1 MDEFL
6 RTHARIRCPE
16 PGCRQTAIERT
27 LAFANQLTGEPIVLQ
42 NRMTE
47 LSGGQTRALLIAD
60 ATVICDTPIVLLDEV
75 ENAGIH
81 RTRAI
86 ELLREHRKI
95 FIFVTHD
102 PRIALL
108 SDYRIVMKGG
118 IVTQV
123 AADGRDGAKT
133 GGRGQPPRRHALP
146 FARPASGG
154 GANHFGGGMG
164 MKLVICAG
172 PATTG
177 KTAVLR
183 HIIAKLK
190 AGGSRPAFLKID
202 VQYAEEDEH
211 LAREFGIP
219 TRKVYSG
226 ELCPDHCNVMV
237 LGDALQWARKAE
249 SDVLLV
255 ETAGLCLRCSPY
267 VDGGLGMI
275 VLEATSGMNLPLKV
289 GPMLSLAD
297 IAVVTKIDRVSQA
310 EREVF
315 RARIQDVAPRVRIR
329 EVNAL
334 YGIGIDPL
342 VTHIRAQADAQG
354 TLLLRGNPP
363 VGTCTICVAKKE
375 IGWQSH
381 FGVVRALDNQ
391 VFYRGE

>member
-1 MDEFL
+1 
-6 RTHARIRCPE
+6 
-16 PGCRQTAIERT
+16 
-27 LAFANQLTGEPIVLQ
+27 
-42 NRMTE
+42 
-47 LSGGQTRALLIAD
+47 
-60 ATVICDTPIVLLDEV
+60 
-75 ENAGIH
+75 
-81 RTRAI
+81 
-86 ELLREHRKI
+86 
-95 FIFVTHD
+95 
-102 PRIALL
+102 
-108 SDYRIVMKGG
+108 
-118 IVTQV
+118 
-123 AADGRDGAKT
+123 
-133 GGRGQPPRRHALP
+133 
-146 FARPASGG
+146 
-154 GANHFGGGMG
+154 
-164 MKLVICAG
+164 MKLAICAG

-183 HIIAKLK
+183 HIIRKLQDS
-190 AGGSRPAFLKID
+190 GQRVAFLKID
-202 VQYAEEDEH
+202 VQYAEEDEQF
-211 LAREFGIP
+211 AREFGIP

-237 LGDALQWARKAE
+237 LGDALQWARKAD

-297 IAVVTKIDRVSQA
+297 VAVVTKIDRVSQA

-315 RARIQDVAPRVRIR
+315 RARIQDVAPGMRIR

-342 VTHIRAQADAQG
+342 VDHIRAQAAAEESM
-354 TLLLRGNPP
+354 LLRGNPP
-363 VGTCTICVAKKE
+363 VGTCTICVGKKE

-391 VFYRGE
+391 TFYRGE